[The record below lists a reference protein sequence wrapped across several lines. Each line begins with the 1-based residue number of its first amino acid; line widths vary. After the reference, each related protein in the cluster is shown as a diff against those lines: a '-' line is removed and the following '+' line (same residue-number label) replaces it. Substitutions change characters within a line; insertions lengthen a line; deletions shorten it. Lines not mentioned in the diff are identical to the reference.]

1 MPPKRRDRA
10 AAPGDGQ
17 TKRCAPPVP
26 NAPIRRRRRNSC
38 ARRPPP
44 AGRRARPRPGWRR
57 QTRCEGGGLS
67 RPPPTT
73 LLTLAAH
80 HCGRRKERSDKGKKH
95 AQPEARLHAACVA
108 YLRKHG
114 MLPLGSAASGFR
126 VGMKTAVVAMKDR
139 GMEKGQPDLLV
150 LERGANDEPGLAVE
164 FKIDQNVLSP
174 EQQRWFEM
182 LRQRGW
188 QCAEVH
194 STAEFHTTLSNY
206 LGRSLPSFYA
216 EFIVLE

>member
-126 VGMKTAVVAMKDR
+126 VGMKTA
-139 GMEKGQPDLLV
+139 E
-150 LERGANDEPGLAVE
+150 N
-164 FKIDQNVLSP
+164 
-174 EQQRWFEM
+174 
-182 LRQRGW
+182 
-188 QCAEVH
+188 
-194 STAEFHTTLSNY
+194 
-206 LGRSLPSFYA
+206 
-216 EFIVLE
+216 